1 MAGKNLKLIML
12 LLLISNAVFAQ
23 DTASLN
29 YQNNGITLSDFRSQL
44 DDIFNDPNFSSANW
58 GVVIKSLETG
68 EYLYKRNEDKLFMPA
83 SNTKLFTTAAGLL
96 LLGKYYH
103 FRTNVFITGA
113 IEGSTVQGNLVIQ
126 GLGDPTL
133 GGRFYNNDP
142 YYVFNKWADTL
153 LKLGIDEINGNIIGD
168 DNAFDDLGLGSGW
181 AWDNESSWFAA
192 PSGALS
198 FNDNCIDI
206 TIIPTRTDFPAQIQ
220 KFPDT
225 KYVTV
230 INKVFTAYPNTIPDI
245 NVYRERGTNVVT
257 VFGKIAE
264 NSDEKKTQATVNN
277 PTQFSMVVLKE
288 ILESKG
294 IKVDGY
300 AADLDEEVSEL
311 DYYKMKRLFTF
322 YSPPLIDIVKV
333 INKNSQNFY
342 AEQLL
347 KVIGYEKDGLGNTVN
362 GVKEIKNLIKD
373 IGINPENIIIADGSG
388 LSRLNLVTPR
398 QFVDLLSYIY
408 KSEIFRLF
416 YDSLPIAGVD
426 GTLARRMHNTKA
438 ENNIRAKTG
447 YIEGVRSICGY
458 AYTADK
464 EPIAFSIIVNNYIV
478 PYALAD
484 NLQDL
489 VCLRLANFTR
499 K

>member
-1 MAGKNLKLIML
+1 MDILKKIFFSSLFFIQIIYSQVYRSGDKFNLTKTQEFWL
-12 LLLISNAVFAQ
+12 
-23 DTASLN
+23 
-29 YQNNGITLSDFRSQL
+29 QL

-83 SNTKLFTTAAGLL
+83 SNLKLFTTSAGLL

-103 FRTNVFITGA
+103 FRTNVYITGS
-113 IEGSTVQGNLVIQ
+113 IDGSTVQGNLVVQ
-126 GLGDPTL
+126 GLGDPTIS
-133 GGRFYNNDP
+133 GRFYNNDP

-153 LKLGIDEINGNIIGD
+153 LKLGIDEINGNIVGD
-168 DNAFDDLGLGSGW
+168 DNAFDDLSLGSGW

-192 PSGALS
+192 PSGAIS

-206 TIIPTRTDFPAQIQ
+206 TILPTKADFPARIQ

-225 KYVTV
+225 RYVT
-230 INKVFTAYPNTIPDI
+230 ILNKVITANTNTVPDI
-245 NVYRERGTNVVT
+245 NIYRERGTNVIT

-288 ILESKG
+288 VLESKG
-294 IKVDGY
+294 IKVSGY
-300 AADLDEEVSEL
+300 AADLDDEAQEL
-311 DYYKMKRLFTF
+311 DYNRMTKLFTF
-322 YSPPLIDIVKV
+322 FSPPLMNIIKV
-333 INKNSQNFY
+333 INKNSQNLY

-347 KVIGYEKDGLGNTVN
+347 KVIGFEKDGYGSISN
-362 GVKEIKNLIKD
+362 GVKEIKNLLKE

-398 QFVDLLSYIY
+398 QFVDLLTFIS
-408 KSEIFRLF
+408 KSEVFQLF
-416 YDSLPIAGVD
+416 YDSLPIAGTD
-426 GTLARRMHNTKA
+426 GTLARRMRNTKA

-464 EPIAFSIIVNNYIV
+464 ELVAFSIIVNNYIV

-489 VCLRLANFTR
+489 VCLRLANFSR

>member
-1 MAGKNLKLIML
+1 MGIHKLIFIL
-12 LLLISNAVFAQ
+12 SLFFIQTIYSQVFH
-23 DTASLN
+23 
-29 YQNNGITLSDFRSQL
+29 NGDKYNLTKTQEFWLQL

-83 SNTKLFTTAAGLL
+83 SNMKLFTTAAGLL

-103 FRTNVFITGA
+103 FRTNVYVTGS
-113 IEGSTVQGNLVIQ
+113 IDGSIVQGNLVVQ
-126 GLGDPTL
+126 GFGDPTI
-133 GGRFYNNDP
+133 GGRFYNNDD
-142 YYVFNKWADTL
+142 YFVFNKWADTL

-168 DNAFDDLGLGSGW
+168 DNAFDDTGLGAGW
-181 AWDNESSWFAA
+181 TWDNESNWFEA

-206 TIIPTRTDFPAQIQ
+206 SINPTKVDFPAQIQ

-225 KYVTV
+225 RYVTI
-230 INKVFTAYPNTIPDI
+230 INKVITANPNTIPDI

-264 NSDEKKTQATVNN
+264 NSGEKKTQATVNN
-277 PTQFSMVVLKE
+277 PTQFSMVVLKAV
-288 ILESKG
+288 LEEKG

-300 AADLDEEVSEL
+300 AADLDEEPL
-311 DYYKMKRLFTF
+311 DIDYNKTNRLFTF
-322 YSPPLIDIVKV
+322 YSPPLMDIVKV
-333 INKNSQNFY
+333 INKNSQNLY

-347 KVIGYEKDGLGNTVN
+347 KVIGYEKDGFGSTAN
-362 GVKEIKNLIKD
+362 GVKEIKNLLKD

-398 QFVDLLSYIY
+398 QFVELLSYLY
-408 KSEIFRLF
+408 KSEIFPLF
-416 YDSLPIAGVD
+416 YESLPIAGVD
-426 GTLARRMHNTKA
+426 GTLARRMRNTKA

-458 AYTADK
+458 AFTEDK
-464 EPIAFSIIVNNYIV
+464 EPVAFSIIVNNYIV

-489 VCLRLANFTR
+489 VCLRLANFSR